1 MHYIIATDKGVQM
14 MTKEGHLDFD
24 WALQQLGLEQRKLV
38 PVSLNDVVE
47 GVVLFCDEEAQY
59 DQDGFAFRLA
69 SDEDKFS
76 IRIFGPFIMT
86 ALNNSAN
93 DFFGL
98 SDEQLQILQMKL
110 TVQPM
115 EQ

>member
-1 MHYIIATDKGVQM
+1 MHYIIATEKGVQL
-14 MTKEGHLDFD
+14 MTKEGQLDFD
-24 WALQQLGLEQRKLV
+24 WALQQLGLEERKLV
-38 PVSLNDVVE
+38 PASLHDVVE
-47 GVVLFCDEEAQY
+47 NVVLFCDEAAQY
-59 DQDGFAFRLA
+59 DQEGFAFRIA

-76 IRIFGPFIMT
+76 MRIFGPFIIT